1 MSPSATNEIND
12 QKIVSDISLP
22 DEIPESAQTAAARVP
37 GDQLFSLK
45 NQTVLITGAGRG
57 LGIELA
63 LGVVENGGHV
73 AALDILET
81 PSEEEW
87 THLQKTAKQRG
98 VTASYRKADI
108 TDEEDFKAAVAEISS
123 RGRELGAPL
132 QGAFAC
138 AGIQQK
144 IPTLEYPVADF
155 ERMLRVNTV
164 GMFLVPVFSSHQ
176 SVRRYSYIIHS
187 RFLHHS
193 QGSGKRHGG
202 EQDPRK
208 HRPHCIHVRQ
218 HSQQGKSSNQPNQHP
233 QSQNPTCILTHPT
246 GPNLQRLQH
255 KQSRRAPAMQIHGA
269 RDRPARNPNQ
279 HPVSWREPSP
289 ALLHFLQHRLTEHQ
303 KYIRTA
309 MTDALLAAEPEV
321 EKTWMAG
328 ALLGRLGAPEDFKA
342 PAVFLLS
349 RGSSF
354 MTGTDL
360 RVDGGHTAAV

>member
-1 MSPSATNEIND
+1 MSPSATNDIND

-22 DEIPESAQTAAARVP
+22 DEIPESAQTAARVP

-45 NQTVLITGAGRG
+45 DQTILITGAGRG

-73 AALDILET
+73 AALDILDT
-81 PSEEEW
+81 PSEEW
-87 THLQKTAKQRG
+87 AHLQKTAKQKN
-98 VTASYRKADI
+98 VTVTYRKADI

-132 QGAFAC
+132 HGAIAC

-164 GMFLVPVFSSHQ
+164 GSFITAKAVANDMVANK
-176 SVRRYSYIIHS
+176 I
-187 RFLHHS
+187 
-193 QGSGKRHGG
+193 QGSIVLVASMSGSIANRGLACSAYNTSKAAVHQLCRSMAQEIGQHGI
-202 EQDPRK
+202 R
-208 HRPHCIHVRQ
+208 I
-218 HSQQGKSSNQPNQHP
+218 N
-233 QSQNPTCILTHPT
+233 TL
-246 GPNLQRLQH
+246 
-255 KQSRRAPAMQIHGA
+255 
-269 RDRPARNPNQ
+269 
-279 HPVSWREPSP
+279 SP
-289 ALLHFLQHRLTEHQ
+289 G
-303 KYIRTA
+303 YIRTA

-360 RVDGGHTAAV
+360 RVDGGHTAAA

>member
-1 MSPSATNEIND
+1 MAHLIIITSVDKRAKSVGICTCKFGYISFALRQLPFPQQVTSQQLPAIMSPSAMNEIND

-73 AALDILET
+73 AALDILGT

-98 VTASYRKADI
+98 VTVSYRKADI

-132 QGAFAC
+132 QGAIAC

-164 GMFLVPVFSSHQ
+164 GMFLVESSHLINQ
-176 SVRRYSYIIHS
+176 SED
-187 RFLHHS
+187 FLTLFS
-193 QGSGKRHGG
+193 TGSFITAKAVANDMVANKIQGSIVLIASMSGSIANRVSL
-202 EQDPRK
+202 
-208 HRPHCIHVRQ
+208 RPH
-218 HSQQGKSSNQPNQHP
+218 QPNR
-233 QSQNPTCILTHPT
+233 
-246 GPNLQRLQH
+246 PNL
-255 KQSRRAPAMQIHGA
+255 K
-269 RDRPARNPNQ
+269 
-279 HPVSWREPSP
+279 V
-289 ALLHFLQHRLTEHQ
+289 LH
-303 KYIRTA
+303 
-309 MTDALLAAEPEV
+309 
-321 EKTWMAG
+321 
-328 ALLGRLGAPEDFKA
+328 
-342 PAVFLLS
+342 
-349 RGSSF
+349 
-354 MTGTDL
+354 
-360 RVDGGHTAAV
+360 